1 MRGHLHIDL
10 IKLVILNCCIWS
22 LILHCTHP
30 GTDLHRKDSEID
42 KGSWLWWRIVGRI
55 CVRKECN
62 YCAVIYRNKLHT
74 VFVYLLVGIC
84 LMMTLKFSFRIS
96 FSVSFWLTHTPLAG
110 LSVSERIKTCKPFTC
125 SQMEAAI
132 WRKLYNPWFVSLSYT
147 YPLTWYSWYCS

>member
-74 VFVYLLVGIC
+74 IFVYLLVGIC

-110 LSVSERIKTCKPFTC
+110 LSVRGSKPANHLPVHKWKRL
-125 SQMEAAI
+125 SGESYI
-132 WRKLYNPWFVSLSYT
+132 ILGSSLSHT
-147 YPLTWYSWYCS
+147 PIR